1 MSLVLRRTVVGGGD
15 WRFDNPSGRHHES
28 KVVET
33 SVTAT
38 DNSPS
43 QDYTHPDDQATLLH
57 VTPGFKPFTVCLYC
71 LFCFCWYFCR
81 LLSSVTLAI
90 LYLNAADIP
99 LIKFVTS
106 PPPLRIGQSVSLNC
120 VANKSMAPV
129 KVAWY
134 REQKVLESGISEVVV
149 TRNITSED
157 FGEYTCIAENHEG
170 EDRKSVY
177 LRGRMKTYKLLG
189 YFSLLNKIFA

>member
-1 MSLVLRRTVVGGGD
+1 MVVTDVSITRAEVIMRVRFSKRQSPLPTTVLLRT
-15 WRFDNPSGRHHES
+15 
-28 KVVET
+28 
-33 SVTAT
+33 
-38 DNSPS
+38 
-43 QDYTHPDDQATLLH
+43 TLTRTIKLH
-57 VTPGFKPFTVCLYC
+57 YYMLPPGSNHLLYCPYC
-71 LFCFCWYFCR
+71 LFCFCCYFCR

-90 LYLNAADIP
+90 LFLNTADIP

-149 TRNITSED
+149 IRNITSED
-157 FGEYTCIAENHEG
+157 FGEYTCIAENHKG

-177 LRGRMKTYKLLG
+177 LRGRMKTYKLFG
-189 YFSLLNKIFA
+189 YFSLLNKIFP

>member
-57 VTPGFKPFTVCLYC
+57 VTPGFKPFTVLPI
-71 LFCFCWYFCR
+71 LFV
-81 LLSSVTLAI
+81 LLLLLFLSFTLVGDASHSFFEHRRYSI
-90 LYLNAADIP
+90 N
-99 LIKFVTS
+99 
-106 PPPLRIGQSVSLNC
+106 
-120 VANKSMAPV
+120 
-129 KVAWY
+129 
-134 REQKVLESGISEVVV
+134 
-149 TRNITSED
+149 
-157 FGEYTCIAENHEG
+157 
-170 EDRKSVY
+170 
-177 LRGRMKTYKLLG
+177 
-189 YFSLLNKIFA
+189 

>member
-1 MSLVLRRTVVGGGD
+1 M
-15 WRFDNPSGRHHES
+15 
-28 KVVET
+28 
-33 SVTAT
+33 
-38 DNSPS
+38 
-43 QDYTHPDDQATLLH
+43 
-57 VTPGFKPFTVCLYC
+57 
-71 LFCFCWYFCR
+71 
-81 LLSSVTLAI
+81 LSSVTLAI

-106 PPPLRIGQSVSLNC
+106 PRPLRIGQSVSLNC
-120 VANKSMAPV
+120 IANKSMAPV

-134 REQKVLESGISEVVV
+134 REQTVLASGISEVVV

-177 LRGRMKTYKLLG
+177 LRGRMKTCKLLWLFHPIKK
-189 YFSLLNKIFA
+189 YFLDI

>member
-1 MSLVLRRTVVGGGD
+1 M
-15 WRFDNPSGRHHES
+15 
-28 KVVET
+28 
-33 SVTAT
+33 
-38 DNSPS
+38 
-43 QDYTHPDDQATLLH
+43 
-57 VTPGFKPFTVCLYC
+57 
-71 LFCFCWYFCR
+71 
-81 LLSSVTLAI
+81 TLAI
-90 LYLNAADIP
+90 LFLNTADIP

-157 FGEYTCIAENHEG
+157 FGEYTCIAENPEG